1 MEDSYEDS
9 TTVYQLM
16 LMGWIVHQL
25 ALGVLSNIRR
35 FRKSGEKLPGCIDR
49 CNSVQ
54 NVYTMEPHSFC
65 TWYFFNFHSVSFQW
79 VSTVSSLCW
88 SNPLHSYQWDRTLHQ
103 QQLAAESKQTF
114 RPSESYRLEL
124 LRFPS
129 FVSTFFC
136 WGPQTAVERRSQ
148 FQRAFGDD
156 KSLPQTLAS
165 QRGEKM
171 TFSLWKGCRKV
182 PCKLQLFIKMPV
194 SMDNDRFQMITTY
207 SIFMISWSYLLCGNR
222 PLLREPTS
230 ATFGGLN
237 AKVRVL
243 LLKPPNAPAEQN
255 SDHHATMRDIFFRV
269 LYPRGSSSTR
279 AARSPAKLPTC
290 FPDPC

>member
-1 MEDSYEDS
+1 
-9 TTVYQLM
+9 M
-16 LMGWIVHQL
+16 LTGWIVHQL

-35 FRKSGEKLPGCIDR
+35 FRKSGERLPGYIDR

-129 FVSTFFC
+129 L
-136 WGPQTAVERRSQ
+136 
-148 FQRAFGDD
+148 FQRFFAGDPKQPLSDVHNFKEPFGDD

-165 QRGEKM
+165 QRAEKM
-171 TFSLWKGCRKV
+171 TFLYEKVSGRCRV
-182 PCKLQLFIKMPV
+182 
-194 SMDNDRFQMITTY
+194 
-207 SIFMISWSYLLCGNR
+207 
-222 PLLREPTS
+222 
-230 ATFGGLN
+230 
-237 AKVRVL
+237 
-243 LLKPPNAPAEQN
+243 N
-255 SDHHATMRDIFFRV
+255 SNF
-269 LYPRGSSSTR
+269 S
-279 AARSPAKLPTC
+279 
-290 FPDPC
+290 